1 MTNKKYRY
9 KHLRGR
15 HDQRDHNRWPA
26 GYQAQTPSSS
36 SSSGSAPTPIPSSPF
51 PNSPS
56 PTRRGDLMAAR
67 AAIPVPTGG
76 LAAMTQEAVLAN
88 RQPWDK
94 GVPNTAFSALL
105 QQRGINPAEITRA
118 QQEVANQKRR
128 TRFNPAWSLKAF
140 RKSSKQ
146 RQGVRKL
153 RLDADSPDA
162 IGVPGIAEVD
172 YLWAERPTTN
182 NIGNENSWLSYDSYV
197 MPLVADALTTA
208 LGMHNSTA
216 SSMLSNGTTV
226 ESAVKGIPLDM
237 NNPNIVEDMK
247 SGKINIEDQ
256 ALVDLILGR
265 SNTSDRDYIIVQTPD
280 GYALR
285 SSNYNNSGLNTT
297 KDEGTRQELTTR
309 NGEKRIFNIKNSSNQ
324 FLQQFMLQNKINGSS
339 ANIKFSPDNLT
350 DYRITEIDA
359 QSNYDIRFSPETL
372 HKLANAQYALEYDP
386 KVPDSVKDQ
395 IRSRIQ
401 YILGNAHHLGTG
413 VNPIELDSISAES
426 KDSYVRD
433 LTGYSREELTGAGE
447 TASAMSKRYNELTE
461 QPHRGLYEN
470 IFPGSVEFF
479 KNFAEQS
486 ESRVNQVQM
495 SWRFLQQKYANT
507 PPAQVDLKQDERLL
521 DSIVNAS
528 MPMAIAYS
536 LYENAVRFSAMSSES
551 AQIRSRIQNYLK
563 NVASE
568 NSSIYN
574 NFNQK
579 MIDISMQQINLMN
592 EIRQYFKNPKSAF
605 GGLGVMNQR
614 SIQNRINDL
623 MNQYY
628 TLELDIFE

>member
-1 MTNKKYRY
+1 MTNKKYSY

-26 GYQAQTPSSS
+26 GYQAQTPP
-36 SSSGSAPTPIPSSPF
+36 SSGSAPAPSPSSPF

-67 AAIPVPTGG
+67 AVIPASTGG

-88 RQPWDK
+88 RQPWNK
-94 GVPNTAFSALL
+94 GVPNTAFSTLL

-140 RKSSKQ
+140 RKSGKQ

-153 RLDADSPDA
+153 KLNADSPDA

-182 NIGNENSWLSYDSYV
+182 NIGNNNSWLTHDSYV

-226 ESAVKGIPLDM
+226 ESAVKGVPLDM
-237 NNPNIVEDMK
+237 NNPGVVEDMK
-247 SGKINIEDQ
+247 SGRINIEDQ

-265 SNTSDRDYIIVQTPD
+265 SGTSDRDYIIVQTPN

-285 SSNYNNSGLNTT
+285 SSNYNNTGLNTT
-297 KDEGTRQELTTR
+297 KDEGTRQEHTTR
-309 NGEKRIFNIKNSSNQ
+309 DGNKRIFNIKNSSNQ
-324 FLQQFMLQNKINGSS
+324 FLQQFMLKNKINGSS
-339 ANIKFSPDNLT
+339 ANIKFSSNDLT
-350 DYRITEIDA
+350 DYRMPEINA

-401 YILGNAHHLGTG
+401 YILGNAYHLNKG
-413 VNPIELDSISAES
+413 VNPIEIDSISAES
-426 KDSYVRD
+426 KDSYMSG
-433 LTGYSREELTGAGE
+433 LTGYSREELTGVGK
-447 TASAMSKRYNELTE
+447 TASAMSQRYNELTD
-461 QPHRGLYEN
+461 QPHRGLYES

-486 ESRVNQVQM
+486 GPNVNQVQM
-495 SWRFLQQKYANT
+495 SWRFLQQKYANI
-507 PPAQVDLKQDERLL
+507 PSAQVDLKQDERLL
-521 DSIVNAS
+521 DAIENAS
-528 MPMAIAYS
+528 TPMAIAYS

-551 AQIRSRIQNYLK
+551 AQIRSRIQNHLK
-563 NVASE
+563 NVSSE

-574 NFNQK
+574 NINQK
-579 MIDISMQQINLMN
+579 MTDISMQQMNLMN
-592 EIRQYFKNPKSAF
+592 DIRQYFKNPKSAF
-605 GGLGVMNQR
+605 GGFGMMNQR
-614 SIQNRINDL
+614 DIQKRINNL

-628 TLELDIFE
+628 LLERDILDN